1 MSADA
6 EKVVGELRAQ
16 LPEPH
21 GPVLPGDRHR
31 LLREHL
37 MNEIHQVQVQD
48 KVQDKARGEKA
59 PTAVRPRRNR
69 AWYAVPV
76 GMAAAGA
83 LAFTFLAGPGG
94 NGGDTG
100 YHLSAAPVVK
110 VEVGSANGVGALME
124 NVAERASEGP
134 ASRVGVNQFV
144 YVRSHYSNMQA
155 KDGSPLKLKTY
166 YREAWTSQNPD
177 KVQSRLNQPGDDII
191 WSAPR
196 DGDEGLAEWNRNHTY
211 AALEKLPTQPDALL
225 KQLRKDAAYSGS
237 SDQDLFNYVGGL
249 INENILPPET
259 GAAIY
264 RAAAKIPGVVALDKA
279 QDGDG
284 RPGVALARTDEK
296 DHERKE
302 LVFDANSYDYLGMR
316 AYLVQNTELGKKG
329 TVTEMQAVLDRGVV
343 DSRDETPKK

>member
-6 EKVVGELRAQ
+6 EKVAGELRAQ

-37 MNEIHQVQVQD
+37 MNEIHQTR
-48 KVQDKARGEKA
+48 VQDKAREGKA
-59 PTAVRPRRNR
+59 PAAVRPRRNR
-69 AWYAVPV
+69 AWYAVPA
-76 GMAAAGA
+76 GMVAAGA

-94 NGGDTG
+94 SGGDTG

-124 NVAERASEGP
+124 NVAERASQGP
-134 ASRVGVNQFV
+134 ATRVGVNQFV

-155 KDGSPLKLKTY
+155 EVGSPFKLKTY

-177 KVQSRLNQPGDDII
+177 KVQSRLKQPGDDIV

-196 DGDEGLAEWNRNHTY
+196 EGDEGLAEWNRNHTY
-211 AALEKLPTQPDALL
+211 AALEKLPTEPDALL
-225 KQLRKDAAYSGS
+225 KKLREDAAYSGS
-237 SDQDLFNYVGGL
+237 SDQNLFNYVAGL

-264 RAAAKIPGVVALDKA
+264 RAAAKIPGVVALDRA

-284 RPGVALARTDEK
+284 RPGVALARTDER

-343 DSRDETPKK
+343 DSRDETPAK

>member
-6 EKVVGELRAQ
+6 KKVAEELRAQ

-48 KVQDKARGEKA
+48 RAEKA
-59 PTAVRPRRNR
+59 PKAGRPRRHR

-83 LAFTFLAGPGG
+83 LAFTFLAGPGQS
-94 NGGDTG
+94 GGDTG

-110 VEVGSANGVGALME
+110 VEVGSPDGVGALME
-124 NVAERASEGP
+124 NVAQHAAEGP
-134 ASRVGVNQFV
+134 ATPVGRNQFV

-155 KDGSPLKLKTY
+155 DVGSPLKLKTY
-166 YREAWTSQNPD
+166 YRETWTSQNPE
-177 KVQSRLNQPGDDII
+177 KVQSRLKQPGDDII

-196 DGDEGLAEWNRNHTY
+196 AGDGGYLEDQQNQTY
-211 AALEKLPTQPDALL
+211 AALRKLPTDPDALL
-225 KQLRKDAAYSGS
+225 KKLRADAAYSGT
-237 SDQDLFNYVGGL
+237 SDQWLFEYVGGL
-249 INENILPPET
+249 IRENILPPET

-264 RAAAKIPGVVALDKA
+264 RAAAKIPGVVVVEKA

-284 RPGVALARTDEK
+284 RPGVALARTDERT
-296 DHERKE
+296 HERKE
-302 LVFDANSYDYLGMR
+302 LVFDANSYDYLGLR
-316 AYLVQNTELGKKG
+316 AYLVQDTELGGKG
-329 TVTEMQAVLDRGVV
+329 TVTELQAVLDRGVV
-343 DSRDETPKK
+343 NSRDETPAK